1 MIHVRLRV
9 PLSEFDLSI
18 SLDLERPVT
27 ALFGPSGVGKTTFLE
42 AMAGLRRPEEGE
54 IRIDDEVVYSS
65 ERGVSLPPE
74 KRRFG
79 LVPQDALLF
88 PHLDVRANLLYGF
101 RDGGAMT
108 LPSVARALEIG
119 HLLDRGP
126 SRLSGGER
134 QRVALARALL
144 SQPRLLLLDEPV
156 ASLDVELKER
166 ILPYVKRVREL
177 QRIPTLFVSHDVA
190 DVLTLADEVV
200 VLDRGSVVERGAPRT
215 VLTRPGARESFFKER
230 FENLLEA
237 RVMAH
242 DPEEG
247 LTRVETERG
256 LSLFIP
262 HSSSLGGL
270 VGREPSIGEP
280 VLLGLLAED
289 VLLSKEAPTGLS
301 ARNIFRGIVRA
312 LSEQGGV
319 AMMEVDAGDSIY
331 VRLSH
336 GAVRSLGLRAGLPV
350 HLIVKTHSIHRLS

>member
-1 MIHVRLRV
+1 VIHVRLRV
-9 PLSEFDLSI
+9 PLSEFELSV
-18 SLDLERPVT
+18 SLDLEGPVT

-42 AMAGLRRPEEGE
+42 AMAGLRRPAEGE
-54 IRIDDEVVYSS
+54 IRIGDEVVYSS
-65 ERGVSLPPE
+65 DRGLSLPPE

-101 RDGGAMT
+101 RDGGALT
-108 LPSVARALEIG
+108 LPSVAKALEIE

-200 VLDRGSVVERGAPRT
+200 VLDRGSVVDRGEPRT
-215 VLTRPGARESFFKER
+215 VLRRPGIRESFFKER

-262 HSSSLGGL
+262 YSSA
-270 VGREPSIGEP
+270 PSVGEP

-289 VLLSKEAPTGLS
+289 VLLSKEAPAGLS
-301 ARNIFRGIVRA
+301 ARNVFRGTVRA
-312 LSEQGGV
+312 IEEQGGV
-319 AMMEVDAGDSIY
+319 AMMEVDACDSIY

>member
-1 MIHVRLRV
+1 MIHVRLRI
-9 PLSEFDLSI
+9 PLSEFELSV

-42 AMAGLRRPEEGE
+42 AMAGLRRPLEGE
-54 IRIDDEVVYSS
+54 IRIDDEIVYSS
-65 ERGVSLPPE
+65 DRGISLAPE

-101 RDGGAMT
+101 REDGA
-108 LPSVARALEIG
+108 LSLASVSEALEIG
-119 HLLDRGP
+119 QLLERRP

-134 QRVALARALL
+134 QRVALGRALL

-156 ASLDVELKER
+156 ASLDVELKDR
-166 ILPYVKRVREL
+166 VLPYVKRVREL
-177 QRIPTLFVSHDVA
+177 HRIPALVVSHDIA
-190 DVLTLADEVV
+190 DVLMLADDVV
-200 VLDRGSVVERGAPRT
+200 ILDRGTVFDRGTPRT
-215 VLTRPGARESFFKER
+215 VLTRPVVRGAFFKGR
-230 FENLLEA
+230 FENLLES

-242 DPEEG
+242 EPEEG

-256 LSLFIP
+256 LPLAIP
-262 HSSSLGGL
+262 Y
-270 VGREPSIGEP
+270 REGVIGER

-289 VLLSKEAPTGLS
+289 VLLSKAAPVGLS
-301 ARNIFRGIVRA
+301 ARNVFGGTIRA
-312 LSEQGGV
+312 IEEQGGV
-319 AMMEVDAGDSIY
+319 AMVEVDAKDSIY

-336 GAVRSLGLRAGLPV
+336 GAVRSLDLRAGLPV

>member
-1 MIHVRLRV
+1 MIHVRLRI
-9 PLSEFDLSI
+9 PLSEFELSV

-42 AMAGLRRPEEGE
+42 AMAGLRRPLEGE
-54 IRIDDEVVYSS
+54 IRIDDDVVYSS
-65 ERGVSLPPE
+65 DRGISLAPE

-101 RDGGAMT
+101 RDGGALT
-108 LPSVARALEIG
+108 LSSVSEALEIG
-119 HLLDRGP
+119 HLLERRP

-134 QRVALARALL
+134 QRVALGRALL

-156 ASLDVELKER
+156 ASLDVDLKDR
-166 ILPYVKRVREL
+166 VLPYVKRVREL
-177 QRIPTLFVSHDVA
+177 HQIPALVVSHDVA

-200 VLDRGSVVERGAPRT
+200 VLDRGSVTDRGRPRT
-215 VLTRPGARESFFKER
+215 VLTRPAIHGAFFKRR
-230 FENLLEA
+230 FENLLES

-242 DPEEG
+242 EPEEG

-256 LSLFIP
+256 LPLSIP
-262 HSSSLGGL
+262 Y
-270 VGREPSIGEP
+270 REAPIGER

-289 VLLSKEAPTGLS
+289 VLLSKEAPVGLS
-301 ARNIFRGIVRA
+301 ARNVFGGTIRA
-312 LSEQGGV
+312 IEEQGGV
-319 AMMEVDAGDSIY
+319 AMVEVDARDSIY

-336 GAVRSLGLRAGLPV
+336 GAVRSLDLHVGLPV